1 MLSTEQREYD
11 IEVELTLFTPENGG
25 YAHELPSGSMHEH
38 FFIDG
43 TRWIARYNLLDR
55 EILYPG
61 ETARV
66 FISFPYHPEAL
77 LGRLYSG
84 KPFLLKNST
93 TIGEG
98 IIIALLNFERHAELS
113 KEHVNS
119 TGENKPHIPPKWEC
133 PRRQPRKKKIE

>member
-1 MLSTEQREYD
+1 MNMLSTEQREYD
-11 IEVELTLFTPENGG
+11 TEVELTLFTPEDGSHV
-25 YAHELPSGSMHEH
+25 YWLRSGSIHEH

-43 TRWIARYNLLDR
+43 IRWIARYDLPDR

-66 FISFPYHPEAL
+66 FLSFPYHPEAL
-77 LGRLYSG
+77 LGRLYPG
-84 KPFLLKNST
+84 KPFLLKNGK

-98 IIIALLNFERHAELS
+98 IIIALLNFEHHVEQS

-119 TGENKPHIPPKWEC
+119 TGENKTHIP
-133 PRRQPRKKKIE
+133 QQ